1 MKFLHIFFNSQETTV
16 EDEVDAYVVV
26 YSVTDTRSF
35 RHACN
40 MIERIK
46 KTLTLPVGLILVA
59 NKADIVRNR
68 VISETGN

>member
-1 MKFLHIFFNSQETTV
+1 MVKKISSQETTV

-40 MIERIK
+40 MIDRIK

>member
-1 MKFLHIFFNSQETTV
+1 M
-16 EDEVDAYVVV
+16 DAYVVV

-40 MIERIK
+40 MIDRIK